1 MFCALIGELL
11 ALPELWLLARHKEG
25 EILIMN
31 NSDASTA
38 PNGRA
43 SWGAAL
49 VAALPLVSFPA
60 ALLLERTMYRV
71 LGTVRLG
78 FLFRLL
84 WADALQGGVMP
95 MIFYLLLLG
104 GLLFAWLKGFPRWS
118 YPNLGWLLIF
128 LISEMDV
135 WVLDDPYLWR
145 VWGPF
150 LVTLL
155 LAVLLRPSREPL
167 QAPA

>member
-60 ALLLERTMYRV
+60 ALLLERTMHRV

-95 MIFYLLLLG
+95 MILYLLLVG
-104 GLLFAWLKGFPRWS
+104 GLLFAWLKGFPRSGCWTTHTFGEFGVLSWS
-118 YPNLGWLLIF
+118 HCCSPFCCAHRASLCALCGVTGGEIGRYP
-128 LISEMDV
+128 
-135 WVLDDPYLWR
+135 
-145 VWGPF
+145 
-150 LVTLL
+150 
-155 LAVLLRPSREPL
+155 AL
-167 QAPA
+167 QC